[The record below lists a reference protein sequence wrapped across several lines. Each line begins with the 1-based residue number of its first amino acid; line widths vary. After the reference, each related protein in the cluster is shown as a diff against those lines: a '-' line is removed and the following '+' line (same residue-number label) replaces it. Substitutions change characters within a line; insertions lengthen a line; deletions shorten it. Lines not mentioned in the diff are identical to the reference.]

1 MYGKNFNYLNTKSKI
16 KPLKKADYKISR
28 VFCENEYSIFKLDLN
43 SLKKYQIHEKNYLII
58 FNISDDYTKSY
69 FIKYNNFKISK
80 DLSKTFFICFQ
91 DKKKSIKLIKIGNN
105 KKIKN
110 LNYKNINVKKKKKYW
125 GYISTLFENHKGSIK
140 LIKMLQDKQ
149 SSMEFHINKKESYFI
164 ISGKLRLGIR
174 YSRAKQRS
182 LYLLKNNS
190 FMMQPGTMHMRMAV
204 KNTII
209 LEMSTKDEDNDSI
222 IVEDGLKY
230 KFHEIR

>member
-1 MYGKNFNYLNTKSKI
+1 MYLSQTNLPSYL
-16 KPLKKADYKISR
+16 LYLA
-28 VFCENEYSIFKLDLN
+28 IFLD
-43 SLKKYQIHEKNYLII
+43 K
-58 FNISDDYTKSY
+58 
-69 FIKYNNFKISK
+69 
-80 DLSKTFFICFQ
+80 FFI
-91 DKKKSIKLIKIGNN
+91 DIR
-105 KKIKN
+105 
-110 LNYKNINVKKKKKYW
+110 VPEP
-125 GYISTLFENHKGSIK
+125 T
-140 LIKMLQDKQ
+140 
-149 SSMEFHINKKESYFI
+149 FI